1 MRWSMQHHVTWAKG
15 SCYRD
20 ADRVKSVLC
29 VSVFMCVHDVCFE
42 NPLSRR
48 GLNRT
53 TSRGVM
59 CKRQV
64 SMCVQM
70 AERRAAAS
78 TQKQPWGEKKNT
90 CICLNAWMCA
100 YLIIPPQN
108 CAGLHPRGDFL
119 LHTYLNRVFIYR
131 LLSHNIILCPILYMS
146 SIFFLPSV
154 SVSIL
159 YYVTI
164 SNVPA
169 PIIQVK
175 FLLHLLY
182 PTWQTKGFP
191 FLLLSALIQF
201 ISPCINSDTSAGN
214 EARMLNL
221 YSFLGLNGET
231 SKAGQVISK

>member
-1 MRWSMQHHVTWAKG
+1 MQHHVTWAKG

-78 TQKQPWGEKKNT
+78 TQKQPRGEKKYMYLFE
-90 CICLNAWMCA
+90 CMDVCLPDN
-100 YLIIPPQN
+100 LPQN

-146 SIFFLPSV
+146 SIFFLTP
-154 SVSIL
+154 
-159 YYVTI
+159 
-164 SNVPA
+164 
-169 PIIQVK
+169 
-175 FLLHLLY
+175 
-182 PTWQTKGFP
+182 
-191 FLLLSALIQF
+191 
-201 ISPCINSDTSAGN
+201 
-214 EARMLNL
+214 
-221 YSFLGLNGET
+221 
-231 SKAGQVISK
+231 

>member
-78 TQKQPWGEKKNT
+78 TQKQPRGEKKYMYLFE
-90 CICLNAWMCA
+90 CMDVCLPDN
-100 YLIIPPQN
+100 LPQN

-221 YSFLGLNGET
+221 YSFFGLNGET

>member
-1 MRWSMQHHVTWAKG
+1 MYLFECM
-15 SCYRD
+15 
-20 ADRVKSVLC
+20 
-29 VSVFMCVHDVCFE
+29 DVCLPD
-42 NPLSRR
+42 NL
-48 GLNRT
+48 
-53 TSRGVM
+53 
-59 CKRQV
+59 
-64 SMCVQM
+64 
-70 AERRAAAS
+70 
-78 TQKQPWGEKKNT
+78 
-90 CICLNAWMCA
+90 
-100 YLIIPPQN
+100 PQN

-221 YSFLGLNGET
+221 YSFFGLNGET